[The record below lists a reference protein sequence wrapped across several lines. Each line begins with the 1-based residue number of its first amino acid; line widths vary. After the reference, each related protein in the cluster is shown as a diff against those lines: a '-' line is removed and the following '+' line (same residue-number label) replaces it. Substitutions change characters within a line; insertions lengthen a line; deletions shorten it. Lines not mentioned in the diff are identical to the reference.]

1 MQEPTISAQFGVGSV
16 LSRSFATL
24 FKNPLVFFGL
34 TLIATLP
41 PHLVQLAVPAGPLE
55 ELALPSIVAA
65 VLSMI
70 CSFVVQGAIA
80 YAVYQELRGRKA
92 GFGSALSS
100 GLARVGWLILAA
112 FLVSLGIGIGLVLLV
127 IPGLILMCLWSVTIQ
142 ACVVE
147 KLGPLASMG
156 RSAQLTKGYRLPIF
170 GLLLIVGVA
179 NYAFTMLA
187 GYLGMTLF
195 STPVAFALIGG
206 ILAMLPSAFNNVMSA
221 IIYSDLRAVKE
232 GVTLDSLANVFD

>member
-1 MQEPTISAQFGVGSV
+1 MQDSTITAQFGVGSV
-16 LSRSFATL
+16 LSRSFSTL

-41 PHLVQLAVPAGPLE
+41 PHLVQLAVPAGALE
-55 ELALPSIVAA
+55 GLALPTVVAA
-65 VLSMI
+65 VLSMVFA
-70 CSFVVQGAIA
+70 FVVQGAIA

-92 GFGSALSS
+92 SFGSALSS

-112 FLVSLGIGIGLVLLV
+112 FLVSLGISIGLVLLV

-179 NYAFTMLA
+179 SAVFNGFAS
-187 GYLGMTLF
+187 YLGLSLF
-195 STPVAFALIGG
+195 GNPVVFALIGG
-206 ILAMLPSAFNNVMSA
+206 VLAALPSAFNNVMSA

>member
-1 MQEPTISAQFGVGSV
+1 MQDSTITAQFGVGSV
-16 LSRSFATL
+16 LSRSFSTL
-24 FKNPLVFFGL
+24 FRNPLVFIGL

-41 PHLVQLAVPAGPLE
+41 PHLVQLAVPAGSPE
-55 ELALPSIVAA
+55 ALALPAVVAA

-70 CSFVVQGAIA
+70 FVFVVQGAIA
-80 YAVYQELRGRKA
+80 YAVYQELRGKKA
-92 GFGSALSS
+92 GFGSALSR
-100 GLARVGWLILAA
+100 GLSRVGWLILAA
-112 FLVSLGIGIGLVLLV
+112 FLVTLGIGIGLVLLV

-179 NYAFTMLA
+179 SAVFNGLA
-187 GYLGMTLF
+187 SYLGLIF
-195 STPVAFALIGG
+195 FGNPLVFALIGG
-206 ILAMLPSAFNNVMSA
+206 ILAALPSAFNNVMAA

-232 GVTLDSLANVFD
+232 GATLDSLANVFD

>member
-1 MQEPTISAQFGVGSV
+1 MQDSTITAQFSVGSV
-16 LSRSFATL
+16 LGRSFSTL

-41 PHLVQLAVPAGPLE
+41 PHLVQLTVPSGTLE
-55 ELALPSIVAA
+55 GLALPAIVAA

-70 CSFVVQGAIA
+70 FSFVVQGAIA

-92 GFGSALSS
+92 GFGSALST

-112 FLVSLGIGIGLVLLV
+112 FLVSLGISIGLVLLI

-156 RSAQLTKGYRLPIF
+156 RSGQLTKGYRLPIF

-179 NYAFTMLA
+179 NYAFVLLA
-187 GYLGMTLF
+187 GYLGVTVF
-195 STPVAFALIGG
+195 SNPLALALIGG
-206 ILAMLPSAFNNVMSA
+206 VLAMLPAAFNNVMSA